1 MPEPSQEVVVDG
13 ANLTVDDVAT
23 VARDRTPARFDED
36 ARRRVAEARDHV
48 EDLLA
53 SDDPVYGVNTGFGA
67 LARVRIPP
75 EDQEPLQDHLIRS
88 HACGSGDPL
97 DEEVVR
103 AMLLLQANGLAHGTS
118 GVRPLVVDHVLTL
131 LNESVHPVVP
141 SQGSLGS
148 SGDLIPLAHVA
159 LVLMGEGEATVDGD
173 RVPGDEALEHAGLD
187 ALNLQAKEGLALIN
201 GTQLMTSL
209 LALAVHDGW
218 NLVRNAEVTGAMSL
232 EVLQGSIAP
241 LDPRLHEARPHP
253 GQGESAT
260 NLRSLTEGSPLVAS
274 HADCDRVQDA
284 YTLRCMPQVLGAA
297 RTALHHAQDVVEREL
312 NSATDNPLILPGGD
326 AVSGG
331 NFHGQPLAN
340 VAGYLATALHEVAD
354 MSERR
359 TNRLLDSDHNQGLP
373 PFLTRHEG
381 VNSGFMIPQYL
392 AAGLVMENRVLVH
405 PAAADSI
412 PVSADQEDHNSNG
425 ALACRNLRT
434 VLTNSEKV
442 VAVELLCACQALDL
456 SGPDAA
462 PATHAAHDAVR
473 EVSDPLTEDRSLHP
487 DIEAVHKLLHGGA
500 VVAAAQEVT
509 GPLR

>member
-1 MPEPSQEVVVDG
+1 MDG
-13 ANLTVDDVAT
+13 RNLTVDDVVT
-23 VARDRTPARFDED
+23 VARDRTLTSFDED
-36 ARRRVAEARDHV
+36 ARQRVTDARQRVEA
-48 EDLLA
+48 LLR

-75 EDQEPLQDHLIRS
+75 EDQEPLQEHLIRS

-118 GVRPLVVDHVLTL
+118 GVRPVVVDHVIEL
-131 LNESVHPVVP
+131 LNAEVHPVVP

-148 SGDLIPLAHVA
+148 SGDLIPLAHIA
-159 LVLMGEGEATVDGD
+159 LVLIGEGEAHVAGD
-173 RVPGDEALEHAGLD
+173 RVPGHEALTHA
-187 ALNLQAKEGLALIN
+187 NLTPLTLEAKEGLALIN

-232 EVLQGSIAP
+232 EALLGSIAP

-253 GQGESAT
+253 GQEASAR
-260 NLRSLTEGSPLVAS
+260 NLRALTEGSPLVAS

-297 RTALHHAQDVVEREL
+297 RTALDHAQDIVEREL
-312 NSATDNPLILPGGD
+312 NSATDNPLIFPEGD

-359 TNRLLDSDHNQGLP
+359 INRLVDSDHNQGLP
-373 PFLTRHEG
+373 PFLTRREG

-392 AAGLVMENRVLVH
+392 AASLVMENRGLVH

-425 ALACRNLRT
+425 ALACRNLRA
-434 VLTNSEKV
+434 VVTNAEKV
-442 VAVELLCACQALDL
+442 VAVELLAACQALDL

-462 PATHAAHDAVR
+462 PATRAAHDRVR
-473 EVSDPLTEDRSLHP
+473 EVSPPLGEDRSLHG
-487 DIEAVHKLLHGGA
+487 DIDAVHALLHEGA
-500 VVAAAQEVT
+500 VVTAAQEVT
-509 GPLR
+509 GPLE